1 MVKVGYDP
9 KMGARPLNRKID
21 QLIRVPLSK
30 KILFDGMH
38 SCELVLDW
46 KDGELDIKQVGNKQ
60 LPSPQPKVND
70 EGFIV
75 LDQFKP
81 KK

>member
-1 MVKVGYDP
+1 M
-9 KMGARPLNRKID
+9 
-21 QLIRVPLSK
+21 

-46 KDGELDIKQVGNKQ
+46 KDRELDIKLVEQKQ
-60 LPSPQPKVND
+60 LAAPQPKVDN